1 MGNNKCTGQL
11 IGPFQEQEELIGKIK
26 VAAATNDIKNFKHLG
41 IQCHSGSIV
50 ILNNNEIEIGMTG
63 KYEVEKINVL
73 SLKFLNKENNAI
85 IDYVIEI

>member
-1 MGNNKCTGQL
+1 MENNKHTGQL
-11 IGPFQEQEELIGKIK
+11 VGPFQKQEELIGKIK
-26 VAAATNDIKNFKHLG
+26 AAAAANEIKNFKHLG

-63 KYEVEKINVL
+63 KYEIEKINIS
-73 SLKFLNKENNAI
+73 SLKFLNKENDAI

>member
-26 VAAATNDIKNFKHLG
+26 VAAAANEIKNFKHLG

-85 IDYVIEI
+85 IDYIIEI